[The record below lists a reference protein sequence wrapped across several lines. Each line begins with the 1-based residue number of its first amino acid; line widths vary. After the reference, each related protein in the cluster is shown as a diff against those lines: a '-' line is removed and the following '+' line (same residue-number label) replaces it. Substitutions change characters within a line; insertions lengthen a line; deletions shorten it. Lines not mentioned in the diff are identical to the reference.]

1 MLFLLTLL
9 AVIPDVKHCGEWE
22 ICNTIDDS
30 LAVPVDKF
38 GTKPFQSTD
47 YMFWMSLTFFI
58 KS

>member
-9 AVIPDVKHCGEWE
+9 AEIPDVKHCKEWE
-22 ICNTIDDS
+22 ICNTIDYS

-47 YMFWMSLTFFI
+47 YMFLVKWV
-58 KS
+58 